1 MAVWSMNLSAPNSRR
16 NNAAT
21 KAAALK
27 QMMSQ
32 STTAISLLSKGKTE
46 MESAAD
52 VGVRSYQHARRL
64 DV

>member
-27 QMMSQ
+27 QMVSQ
-32 STTAISLLSKGKTE
+32 SVMAIFLLRKGKTE
-46 MESAAD
+46 MEGGKSVLEAISTLAD
-52 VGVRSYQHARRL
+52 
-64 DV
+64 